1 MTADI
6 ATALVEIAA
15 SGAVFLGGYLVGKEH
30 GRGDAVREWK
40 SCAENLGNSVQ
51 ELVDAYAPML
61 KEYKTLL
68 EAYTRAYEIL
78 RDNDL
83 LEEQGESVA
92 A

>member
-6 ATALVEIAA
+6 ATVLVEIAA

-40 SCAENLGNSVQ
+40 SCAENLSNSVQ
-51 ELVDAYAPML
+51 ELVDTYGPML

-78 RDNDL
+78 RDNGL

-92 A
+92 T